1 MVPLQMSDAEAR
13 HLRAALERD
22 LIELQRE
29 IAHTEHREF
38 REILKERQN
47 ALTQIVERLV
57 QETTVGA

>member
-1 MVPLQMSDAEAR
+1 MVPLQLSDAEAR

-38 REILKERQN
+38 RELLKERQN
-47 ALTQIVERLV
+47 ALTQIVERLA
-57 QETTVGA
+57 QDASVGV